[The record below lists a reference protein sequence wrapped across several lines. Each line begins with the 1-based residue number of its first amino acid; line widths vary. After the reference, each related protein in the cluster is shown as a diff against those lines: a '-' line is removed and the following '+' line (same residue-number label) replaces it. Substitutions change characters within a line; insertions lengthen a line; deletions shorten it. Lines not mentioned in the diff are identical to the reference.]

1 MKDTKSNEERK
12 KSSKNEIRWISPKIK
27 KITIDTKF
35 VGRIC
40 YVGQGGIG

>member
-1 MKDTKSNEERK
+1 MKDTKSNEKRK

-35 VGRIC
+35 VGQWC
-40 YVGQGGIG
+40 YTGSIGAN